1 MTEDI
6 QKYSLF
12 IKNSKFFFG
21 RILKRDSKT
30 RNVELELNNQKK
42 TICKIKDLI
51 LEVSLANSP
60 VTNNIELSNLWSDL
74 SNKTQIISTNEFIK
88 IAKPKILISFLD
100 NYNSFYLIKKTK
112 EQKKILLQNA
122 SRTNEG
128 STFKLKKSYKKNRV
142 DYLFCHNFEI
152 KKK

>member
-12 IKNSKFFFG
+12 IKNSKIFLG

-60 VTNNIELSNLWSDL
+60 VTNNNDI
-74 SNKTQIISTNEFIK
+74 
-88 IAKPKILISFLD
+88 
-100 NYNSFYLIKKTK
+100 
-112 EQKKILLQNA
+112 
-122 SRTNEG
+122 
-128 STFKLKKSYKKNRV
+128 LKKKLNDILGQESNYKASSTKRQV
-142 DYLFCHNFEI
+142 EEQQFLSSSGSSIIIQALYI
-152 KKK
+152 

>member
-12 IKNSKFFFG
+12 IKNSKFFW

-42 TICKIKDLI
+42 TVWQIKDLI

-60 VTNNIELSNLWSDL
+60 VTNNNIELSNLWSDL
-74 SNKTQIISTNEFIK
+74 SNKTQIITIMN
-88 IAKPKILISFLD
+88 L
-100 NYNSFYLIKKTK
+100 
-112 EQKKILLQNA
+112 
-122 SRTNEG
+122 
-128 STFKLKKSYKKNRV
+128 
-142 DYLFCHNFEI
+142 
-152 KKK
+152 